1 MPRKSYRKHKR
12 GGSHSRYVGERET
25 GNPNLPYAAPIKY
38 GGRRHRKRSMRGGAS
53 YPYSSAAT
61 YGEYVNGSENSQY
74 DRTLSLTGPY
84 ANVPGNLL
92 IGREGQWSHDVGT
105 PSAASLKLIQSA
117 GSKRRRHRKGSR
129 NTKKRRGGFIG
140 QVVNQA
146 VVPFGLLAM
155 QQSYRRKNRSNKS
168 KSRRRYK

>member
-12 GGSHSRYVGERET
+12 GGSHLYVSET
-25 GNPNLPYAAPIKY
+25 KMGNPKLPYAAPIKY
-38 GGRRHRKRSMRGGAS
+38 GGRRHRKRSMRGGS
-53 YPYSSAAT
+53 PYSSAAT

-74 DRTLSLTGPY
+74 DRTFLQTGPY
-84 ANVPGNLL
+84 GNVPGNLL
-92 IGREGQWSHDVGT
+92 IGREGQWSQEVGA

-129 NTKKRRGGFIG
+129 HTKKRRGGNIG
-140 QVVNQA
+140 QVLNQA

-155 QQSYRRKNRSNKS
+155 QQSYRRKHRHGKS

>member
-12 GGSHSRYVGERET
+12 GGNSLYVSET
-25 GNPNLPYAAPIKY
+25 KMGNPNLPYAAPIKY

-74 DRTLSLTGPY
+74 DRTFSQTGPY
-84 ANVPGNLL
+84 GNVPGNLL
-92 IGREGQWSHDVGT
+92 IGKEGQWSQEVGAPT
-105 PSAASLKLIQSA
+105 TSQLKLIQSA
-117 GSKRRRHRKGSR
+117 GSKRRRHRKGAKH
-129 NTKKRRGGFIG
+129 TKKRRGGFIG

-155 QQSYRRKNRSNKS
+155 QQSYRRKHRHGKS

>member
-12 GGSHSRYVGERET
+12 GGNSLYVSET
-25 GNPNLPYAAPIKY
+25 KMGNPNLPYAAPIKY
-38 GGRRHRKRSMRGGAS
+38 GGRRHRKRSMRGGT
-53 YPYSSAAT
+53 PYTSATT

-74 DRTLSLTGPY
+74 DRTFSQTGPY
-84 ANVPGNLL
+84 GNVPGNLL
-92 IGREGQWSHDVGT
+92 IGKEGQWSQEVGA
-105 PSAASLKLIQSA
+105 PSSASLSLIQSA

-129 NTKKRRGGFIG
+129 HTKKRRGGNIG
-140 QVVNQA
+140 QVLNQA

-155 QQSYRRKNRSNKS
+155 QQSYRRKHRHGKS

>member
-12 GGSHSRYVGERET
+12 GGNHRHVSET
-25 GNPNLPYAAPIKY
+25 KMGNPNLPYAAPVKF

-53 YPYSSAAT
+53 YPYSSASS

-92 IGREGQWSHDVGT
+92 IGKEGQWSNAVGT

-117 GSKRRRHRKGSR
+117 GSKRRRQRKGTKQ
-129 NTKKRRGGFIG
+129 TKKRRGGNIG
-140 QVVNQA
+140 QIINQA
-146 VVPFGLLAM
+146 IVPFGLLAM
-155 QQSYRRKNRSNKS
+155 QQSYRRKHRHGKS

>member
-1 MPRKSYRKHKR
+1 MPHKSYRKHKR
-12 GGSHSRYVGERET
+12 GGT
-25 GNPNLPYAAPIKY
+25 GNRNLPYYSYSKF
-38 GGRRHRKRSMRGGAS
+38 GGRRHRKRSMRGGS
-53 YPYSSAAT
+53 PYSSATT

-92 IGREGQWSHDVGT
+92 IGKEGQWSQMVGT
-105 PSAASLKLIQSA
+105 PSASNLSLVQSA
-117 GSKRRRHRKGSR
+117 GSKRRRNRKGSG

-140 QVVNQA
+140 QVINQA

-155 QQSYRRKNRSNKS
+155 QQSYKRKNRSNKS

>member
-12 GGSHSRYVGERET
+12 GGNSLYVSET
-25 GNPNLPYAAPIKY
+25 KMGNPDLPYALPIKY
-38 GGRRHRKRSMRGGAS
+38 GGRRHRRRSMRGGAS

-74 DRTLSLTGPY
+74 DRTFSQTGPY
-84 ANVPGNLL
+84 GNVPGNLL
-92 IGREGQWSHDVGT
+92 IGKEGQWSQEVGAPT
-105 PSAASLKLIQSA
+105 TSQLKLIQSA
-117 GSKRRRHRKGSR
+117 GSKRRRHRKGAKH
-129 NTKKRRGGFIG
+129 TKKRRGGFIG

-155 QQSYRRKNRSNKS
+155 QQSYKRKNRSNKS